1 MYKFISKD
9 NHYEDYEIVET
20 QTFQNV
26 SLFENNSIIKTSKL
40 FSNDT
45 FHYKDNKI
53 EIIHSH
59 VRCCKHIPGVLSL
72 NISFGKYKDK
82 LLYLCKPDDKRI
94 PFFLVPYKIPYSF
107 DKSVKKIYTT
117 FKYDHWNDDMPRGSL
132 LQNFGNIEDVNN
144 YYEYILYCKSLNVS
158 IQPFTKI
165 ARKKLESKSAEQIIQ
180 NIQNLY
186 KIEEITK
193 KKEFIFTLDSNI
205 SNDHDDA
212 ISYDFKEHKITV
224 YISNVSLIMEY
235 LDLWNSFTERISTIY
250 LPDKKRPMIPPVLTE
265 TLLSLDEKERRLCYA
280 LEIFFDENNKI
291 INQNLKLCVAYI
303 SKNYSHDQKDDYEN
317 NKYYKKISEILKIH
331 NSKDIVTHLMIHF
344 NKYLADYLYSKN
356 IGIYRYYHNLNND
369 KIIKIKEE
377 SSTKDV
383 DKSDIPKSILFHI
396 SNFKT
401 HSSRYCLLEKREN
414 YCEDDTSNDNI
425 KSLYLQAS
433 SPIRRIVDII
443 NNIALLKVLLMD
455 SNNFK
460 KATEFYNYWTSP
472 EQVEYINIS
481 SRTIRKVQSK
491 CKIYSQYLYN
501 KENNI
506 TQNYEGYVF
515 DKLEKS
521 DGKFQYM
528 VFLPSL
534 KLTTYITV
542 LEDLNNY
549 SCHLFQLF
557 VFMNQEQDKNKIKLQ
572 LCYVSKNKDLI

>member
-1 MYKFISKD
+1 MYKFISND
-9 NHYEDYEIVET
+9 NIYQDYEIVET
-20 QTFQNV
+20 QTFQKV
-26 SLFENNSIIKTSKL
+26 TLFENNSTVETSKL

-45 FHYKDNKI
+45 FDYKEGKI
-53 EIIHSH
+53 EILHSH
-59 VRCCKHIPGVLSL
+59 VRSCKHIPGVISL
-72 NISFGKYKDK
+72 NITFGKYKDK

-94 PFFLVPYKIPYSF
+94 PFFLVPYKLPYSF
-107 DKSVKKIYTT
+107 DKSVKKIYIT
-117 FKYDHWNDDMPRGSL
+117 FKYESWEENMPRGSM

-165 ARKKLESKSAEQIIQ
+165 ARKRLENNSTEQIIQ
-180 NIQNLY
+180 NIQNVY
-186 KIEEITK
+186 DIEQITK
-193 KKEFIFTLDSNI
+193 KDEFIFTLDSNV

-212 ISYDFKEHKITV
+212 ISYNFKEHKITV
-224 YISNVSLIMEY
+224 YISNVSLVMEY
-235 LDLWNSFTERISTIY
+235 LDLWDSFTDRISTIY

-280 LEIFFDENNKI
+280 LEIFFDEDKRI
-291 INQNLKLCVAYI
+291 KRQNLKLCVAYI
-303 SKNYSHDQKDDYEN
+303 SKNYSHDQKDIYES

-344 NKYLADYLYSKN
+344 NKYLADYLFLKN
-356 IGIYRYYHNLNND
+356 IGIYRHYHGMDSD
-369 KIIKIKEE
+369 KIMKFDEE
-377 SSTKDV
+377 SNTTPIE
-383 DKSDIPKSILFHI
+383 KSKIPKAILFHI

-401 HSSRYCLLEKREN
+401 HSSRYCLLQ
-414 YCEDDTSNDNI
+414 NDGSTNETN
-425 KSLYLQAS
+425 SLYLQAS

-443 NNIALLKVLLMD
+443 NNIALLKILL
-455 SNNFK
+455 SNSEHFQ
-460 KATEFYNYWTSP
+460 KADKFYKHWTSP
-472 EQVEYINIS
+472 EQLEYINIS

-491 CKIYSQYLYN
+491 CKIYAQYLHN

-515 DKLEKS
+515 DKLQKY
-521 DGKFQYM
+521 DGKYQYM
-528 VFLPSL
+528 VYLPSL

-542 LEDLNNY
+542 LQDLENY

-572 LCYVSKNKDLI
+572 LCYVSKNNDLI